1 MYKKLALVCA
11 KEATVSIQRDER
23 NVFFAYVTP
32 DPFRFTC
39 VTQGRKLKQKHKRSK
54 NCFITPR
61 EYLLLRRVVACP
73 NRNDATKHTRW
84 VTVACVVCVK
94 GSTHSDLTVL
104 ILVCDTV

>member
-39 VTQGRKLKQKHKRSK
+39 VTQERKLKQKHKRVKIVS
-54 NCFITPR
+54 
-61 EYLLLRRVVACP
+61 LLHAS
-73 NRNDATKHTRW
+73 TYS
-84 VTVACVVCVK
+84 CVVLWLVQTVTMQQSIRG
-94 GSTHSDLTVL
+94 GSRL
-104 ILVCDTV
+104 LVSYV